1 MNLIDLAMAKAL
13 AGGSGGATNN
23 VVQFAVFGISGDDA
37 QSADPLKGGIPTR
50 DGNQE
55 DPTFSWIIPPADY
68 TTNCI
73 PLFVGDGM
81 FLPFQ
86 LQEGAAVY
94 QMFTGDGLTF
104 LEFGFNND
112 GTITFYGPTYYPLD
126 AADDN
131 SGAGIP
137 DAT

>member
-23 VVQFAVFGISGDDA
+23 VVQFAVFGVNEEDEGGNGT
-37 QSADPLKGGIPTR
+37 QKGGMPTR
-50 DGNQE
+50 DGKVE
-55 DPTFSWIIPPADY
+55 EAYSWVIPPA
-68 TTNCI
+68 NFNAPFI
-73 PLFVGDGM
+73 PLFESNGM
-81 FLPFQ
+81 FLPLWFF
-86 LQEGAAVY
+86 GSGAVY

-104 LEFGFNND
+104 LEFGFDND
-112 GTITFYGPTYYPLD
+112 GTITFYGPTYYPLN

-137 DAT
+137 DET